1 MKIVGIYFANLN
13 GSPSRGE
20 AFIMAHLTNKCL
32 KWLLLAAAL
41 GLPFGL
47 YAKPGELVFLN
58 WADNFIDPV
67 AITEFE
73 TAFKIKVRQ
82 VYFETED
89 KRTDMLIASDGKGYD
104 VALIGGH
111 NLQSYGQH
119 GWLAPLETDR
129 LPNLQH
135 IDPRWRNAF
144 PSADTYGVPFLWG
157 TLGIAYRE
165 DLLRGPLEASWK
177 PLFQPPVEQ
186 RGHVLMME
194 TIRYS
199 LAVALK
205 ALGYSANSI
214 NPTELAAA
222 EQLLKNQRPFVKQY
236 GALDI
241 GPNSEMVS
249 GQITMALLYNGDA
262 LKLREFHPHIRFVT
276 PREGTLITVDY
287 FTVLAKSLQKELAH
301 AFINFMNEPARAA
314 QLAEFAYYPTANRAA
329 EPLLPP
335 AFHQD
340 PDIYP
345 KPDLLNRSEIPQELP
360 PRVLKQL
367 NQLYRR
373 VVGEPINR
381 PWGQQ

>member
-1 MKIVGIYFANLN
+1 MPN
-13 GSPSRGE
+13 
-20 AFIMAHLTNKCL
+20 
-32 KWLLLAAAL
+32 
-41 GLPFGL
+41 
-47 YAKPGELVFLN
+47 PGELVFLN

-177 PLFQPPVEQ
+177 PLFQPPVEST
-186 RGHVLMME
+186 RPCVDDGNH
-194 TIRYS
+194 S
-199 LAVALK
+199 LQPGGRPESTGLFRQQHQSHRTGRRRTTAQKSAALRQ
-205 ALGYSANSI
+205 AIWRPGY
-214 NPTELAAA
+214 
-222 EQLLKNQRPFVKQY
+222 RPQF
-236 GALDI
+236 GNGLRSDHH
-241 GPNSEMVS
+241 G
-249 GQITMALLYNGDA
+249 LCFYNGDA

-301 AFINFMNEPARAA
+301 AFINFMNEPALRRPTGEIRLLSHGQSRRRA
-314 QLAEFAYYPTANRAA
+314 TAAARVPSRPGYLSQTGPA
-329 EPLLPP
+329 EP
-335 AFHQD
+335 Q
-340 PDIYP
+340 
-345 KPDLLNRSEIPQELP
+345 
-360 PRVLKQL
+360 
-367 NQLYRR
+367 
-373 VVGEPINR
+373 
-381 PWGQQ
+381 

>member
-1 MKIVGIYFANLN
+1 MT
-13 GSPSRGE
+13 PSRRGY
-20 AFIMAHLTNKCL
+20 LCG
-32 KWLLLAAAL
+32 LLLVVAL
-41 GLPFGL
+41 SLSFGL
-47 YAKPGELVFLN
+47 FAQPGELVFLN
-58 WADNFIDPV
+58 WSDNFIDPA
-67 AITEFE
+67 AIADFE
-73 TAFKIKVRQ
+73 AAFKVKVRQ

-89 KRTDMLIASDGKGYD
+89 KRTDLLIASDGKGYD
-104 VALIGGH
+104 VTFVGGH
-111 NLQSYGQH
+111 NLHSYGQH
-119 GWLAPLETDR
+119 GWLASLETAK

-135 IDPRWRNAF
+135 IDPRWRHAF

-165 DLLRGPLEASWK
+165 DLLNGPLEASWK
-177 PLFQPPVEQ
+177 SLFQPPAGQ

-205 ALGYSANSI
+205 ALGYSVNSVKP
-214 NPTELAAA
+214 NELAAA
-222 EQLLKNQRPFVKQY
+222 EQMLKNQRPFVKQY

-241 GPNSEMVS
+241 GPNSEMVT
-249 GQITMALLYNGDA
+249 GQITIALLYNGDA
-262 LKLREFHPHIRFVT
+262 LKLREFHPRIRFVT

-287 FTVLAKSLQKELAH
+287 FAVLAKSNQKELAH

-314 QLAEFAYYPTANRAA
+314 QLAKFAYYPTANHAA

-367 NQLYRR
+367 NQIYRR
-373 VVGEPINR
+373 IVGEPINR